1 MKTLTLDIS
10 THTGWALLEGQQV
23 LESGTTHLATKEEL
37 DLQRREGKERTL
49 DIRFARLF
57 ALIIRFI
64 KENGVERIVFEDVL
78 FSSTQM
84 QGQLWASLRSVI
96 WAISQEHPLQ
106 IFGIPVGTLKLFAT
120 GSGSAKKS
128 EMANALAAVEPG
140 STVEMSGE
148 NVFLRKSNG
157 VMADDNEIDAIW
169 IARYTMAVDRGE
181 KDFLGVYQR
190 KSADKVERCR
200 KRTERREAS
209 KSKKLAE
216 QGEQKAKRQA
226 MKDAIKA
233 AGKCCGV
240 LRKPGK
246 FGRAVCLKCG
256 QSIKLDM
263 SAKEAQSKQQPE
275 AQPAV
280 LAT

>member
-1 MKTLTLDIS
+1 M
-10 THTGWALLEGQQV
+10 
-23 LESGTTHLATKEEL
+23 
-37 DLQRREGKERTL
+37 QRREGKERTL

-157 VMADDNEIDAIW
+157 AMADDNEIDAIW
-169 IARYTMAVDRGE
+169 IARYTMGADLWREGLPRRLPAQIRRQSRTAPETNGAGERPVNPRSSRNRGN
-181 KDFLGVYQR
+181 
-190 KSADKVERCR
+190 
-200 KRTERREAS
+200 RR
-209 KSKKLAE
+209 
-216 QGEQKAKRQA
+216 
-226 MKDAIKA
+226 
-233 AGKCCGV
+233 
-240 LRKPGK
+240 LR
-246 FGRAVCLKCG
+246 GRR
-256 QSIKLDM
+256 
-263 SAKEAQSKQQPE
+263 
-275 AQPAV
+275 
-280 LAT
+280 